1 MYGDNLWFNKIFI
14 WEDYIF
20 LQMFFNMTTE
30 TIETKYFI
38 LYYD

>member
-14 WEDYIF
+14 WEDYAF
-20 LQMFFNMTTE
+20 YKGFFFNMTTE

-38 LYYD
+38 HY